1 MEIKIIKGIGRGK
14 TLLSAFDSALNN
26 LGVCNYNLITLSSI
40 IPPGSGISVIEKYE
54 TPEEEF
60 GYKLYVV
67 KAEMRSESEGRGIA
81 SGIGWYLLE
90 GGKGLFVEHEIEGE
104 SEQEAAN
111 IVEKNIKSSLADLC
125 LVRNIIFDK
134 KQVKFVISSATVDNQ
149 PTCSLV
155 LAVYK
160 PEAWE

>member
-14 TLLSAFDSALNN
+14 TLLSAFDAALNN

-40 IPPGSGISVIEKYE
+40 IPPDSEISVIEKYE

-67 KAEMRSESEGRGIA
+67 KAEMKSESKGRGIA
-81 SGIGWYLLE
+81 SGIGWYPLE
-90 GGKGLFVEHEIEGE
+90 GGKGLFVEHETEAE
-104 SEQEAAN
+104 SEQDAAN
-111 IVEKNIKSSLADLC
+111 TIENDIKNSLSDLC
-125 LVRNIIFDK
+125 LVRSIPFDK

-160 PEAWE
+160 SESWK